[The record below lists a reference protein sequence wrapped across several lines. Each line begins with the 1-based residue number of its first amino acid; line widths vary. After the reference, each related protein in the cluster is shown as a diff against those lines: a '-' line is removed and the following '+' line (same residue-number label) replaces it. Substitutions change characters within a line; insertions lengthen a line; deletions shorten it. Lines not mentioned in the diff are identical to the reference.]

1 MCETL
6 VNNIYS
12 LCVEGY
18 FLIRG
23 KSFVSTTFE
32 TGRWWYV
39 CLKLLSESFWMGFED
54 GGKETGTLVS
64 SPSAHI
70 KRQVMSVAEMKDTT
84 ERNCLMSSHA
94 CTQGGESDQQ
104 S

>member
-18 FLIRG
+18 FLIQG
-23 KSFVSTTFE
+23 KSFVGTTFE

-39 CLKLLSESFWMGFED
+39 CLKLRSESFWMGFED
-54 GGKETGTLVS
+54 DEKGTGTLVN
-64 SPSAHI
+64 SPLVLL
-70 KRQVMSVAEMKDTT
+70 KRQVMGMAEVKDTT
-84 ERNCLMSSHA
+84 E
-94 CTQGGESDQQ
+94 
-104 S
+104 